1 MAGFHY
7 HCSPPIAPQV
17 SVSLPTF
24 NEKRHHAKSRRHIF
38 LGLFWITFIFFTA
51 LLYCVPHMREIYS
64 ICINPQRIQP
74 LIMGVVQQQYVVNF
88 LGVRCH
94 SKSLFCIIQASFSM
108 RARAN
113 YSSGLG
119 NFNSYVC
126 VFSFFSSTL
135 YTSYQQKYNGS
146 RGIVEH
152 KSV

>member
-74 LIMGVVQQQYVVNF
+74 LIMGVVQQYVVNF
-88 LGVRCH
+88 QGVR
-94 SKSLFCIIQASFSM
+94 SRIIFASFKLLFQCVNVVCRIIGCWRS
-108 RARAN
+108 AVVAF
-113 YSSGLG
+113 SGGLETRG
-119 NFNSYVC
+119 NSY
-126 VFSFFSSTL
+126 FLLFQHSL
-135 YTSYQQKYNGS
+135 YRLLAK
-146 RGIVEH
+146 I
-152 KSV
+152 